1 MYSKNASLQK
11 FVQQEAEIN
20 MLRAK
25 CLSTTLKMNAMK
37 QKLIYR
43 NMENMEL
50 RKELKRITLFSC
62 VAKNELNA
70 IENYLEQ
77 LERKEFE
84 VCGNIDVSRD
94 YVLYEVWQTKE
105 SFRPSLNMV
114 LAPIQREGTRSDN
127 GKGGSNKTNCFRF
140 NEILKFRSH
149 VASLPRKVWG
159 ATASKSFKVV
169 QEREI
174 GIKQFFDAMLCI
186 ASINETVERVLTDFL
201 GKKGFKET
209 QYM

>member
-1 MYSKNASLQK
+1 METLEAPINRDQLLLQIQKDFNISYYQKMYSKNASLQK

-149 VASLPRKVWG
+149 VASLLGIGEKMGLNNSLMQCCVSPRSTKP
-159 ATASKSFKVV
+159 
-169 QEREI
+169 
-174 GIKQFFDAMLCI
+174 L
-186 ASINETVERVLTDFL
+186 
-201 GKKGFKET
+201 KGC
-209 QYM
+209 